1 LRWVNAP
8 EGAASKSCMSGP
20 EEECVMDDADVDR
33 IAARVVEMMMEPR
46 HLQALSSAIAKEL
59 RLLAAHYS
67 AETAKLGQRLDASH
81 Y

>member
-1 LRWVNAP
+1 
-8 EGAASKSCMSGP
+8 
-20 EEECVMDDADVDR
+20 MDEADIER

-59 RLLAAHYS
+59 RLLAAHYN